1 MDLNKWWFFP
11 IICLLGFLLGLS
23 GNYIRT
29 DKIAQHN
36 QEANYAKKFS
46 NATSEQKQA
55 ENEAKRANKRAD
67 EAEKQQDE
75 MARMTTYVKA
85 HQSQLQQAE
94 MKLAYKHY
102 RKASSS
108 SVTIIPLT
116 NTQWTTNA
124 DGKKII
130 SSVTFVD
137 PYSGRESVIYYREN
151 GNVDS
156 FSGSLGNVADVAHTD
171 NADGLFNIP
180 ADSTYWSKT
189 GETIK
194 THNKYL
200 SGQKIDLLVSRPT
213 SVQDNEGAWALQRVT
228 FKYVK

>member
-102 RKASSS
+102 QKASSS

-116 NTQWTTNA
+116 NTQWTTSVS
-124 DGKKII
+124 GKKII
-130 SSVTFVD
+130 RSATFVD

-156 FSGSLGNVADVAHTD
+156 FSGSLGNVAEVAHTD
-171 NADGLFNIP
+171 HADGLFNIP